1 MAGSHSI
8 EVTAFRGAELVP
20 ARVEYRRGGETE
32 DASVRVHG
40 PWGVAEATAHDVFEA
55 LLRVRRELE
64 AADWFLAVH
73 GARRDV
79 VCLGQVRNW
88 SSGTEVHHPEATAVG
103 ASLFLFGPADP
114 ALVGTVAEQ
123 EALSEEHTP
132 AVGEPPEV
140 TEEMRAVARHQPN
153 SWLYSVDAEFDTN
166 GVVPPW
172 GVRGGYRV
180 DEDGNF
186 GEWAPNPGYR
196 PGPQALG
203 WPRPTNQLERDLELA
218 LSGYGPR
225 ETALRTLL
233 GWELVMVEYPDH
245 PGELFLAEEAGG
257 LVLDVCTSAER
268 LPESWTRCQQAR
280 GDQLL
285 DLGGVR
291 LRLNAGVAGAL
302 SATIPL
308 QDLIDF
314 AAGAGDGV
322 RGVPAQGES

>member
-1 MAGSHSI
+1 MLHTI
-8 EVTAFRGAELVP
+8 EIAAFRADTVFLDAGTTQARAE
-20 ARVEYRRGGETE
+20 YQRGQDE
-32 DASVRVHG
+32 DALVRVHG
-40 PWGVAEATAHDVFEA
+40 PWGIGEARAHDVYEA

-64 AADWFLAVH
+64 ELGWFLAVN

-79 VCLGQVRNW
+79 VCLGQTRNW
-88 SSGTEVHHPEATAVG
+88 SGGTEVHRPDTETTTTLA
-103 ASLFLFGPADP
+103 LFGPADP

-123 EALSEEHTP
+123 EELTREHSP
-132 AVGEPPEV
+132 AADEPPEI

-153 SWLYSVDAEFDTN
+153 SWMYSIDAEFDPS

-180 DEDGNF
+180 DEHGHF
-186 GEWAPNPGYR
+186 GEYVPNPGYR

-233 GWELVMVEYPDH
+233 DWELTMAEYPDH
-245 PGELFLAEEAGG
+245 PGELFLSEEDGG
-257 LVLDVCTSAER
+257 SVLDACTSPER
-268 LPESWTRCQQAR
+268 RPETWTSCQAAQGKA
-280 GDQLL
+280 LL
-285 DLGGVR
+285 GFGGVR
-291 LRLNAGVAGAL
+291 LRLNAGVTGAL

-314 AAGAGDGV
+314 AAGEQP
-322 RGVPAQGES
+322 VPGEN